1 MRDRNG
7 SGDTRKTL
15 AHTYLRSLP
24 RDLHSGASRRRRLR
38 LSRARVFN
46 TELYKDRTSTFN
58 IVILLNLSYNMYTK
72 LNPQTRG
79 AHWFLAVFSL
89 MFFFSFSLDFFFF
102 SLSFFCSIDSHSHLN
117 IKGLGMII
125 LFVV

>member
-1 MRDRNG
+1 MEMDQIIQQKLLCTHISVRFPMIFTKAAL
-7 SGDTRKTL
+7 SW
-15 AHTYLRSLP
+15 
-24 RDLHSGASRRRRLR
+24 RRRLR
-38 LSRARVFN
+38 LSRAQVFN

-79 AHWFLAVFSL
+79 AHWFFVFFSSY
-89 MFFFSFSLDFFFF
+89 FFSFSLDFFFF
-102 SLSFFCSIDSHSHLN
+102 LSFFCSIDSHSHLN